1 MVMADSDSEPGGPP
15 ATAADAVPEQAA
27 RLVTEV
33 TEGTGE
39 PQTPRQRRR
48 LAAALETTARTAGR
62 GMRATGRGMRTAR
75 RGVRGRT
82 GWLAAQVVAMAPRL
96 RVRDQAALQAQ
107 FPGRQPDQ
115 IADALIEGASRA
127 SAAVG
132 GAVGA
137 WAALPVLPAFPAE
150 VVTETLALVG
160 IEIKLV
166 AELHEAY
173 GMPAP
178 GNTRERMS
186 AYVAAWAHR
195 RGVSMVPGGL
205 LLAAG
210 SPLARRLRWR
220 LAARV
225 SRSAFSLGPLFTGAI
240 AGAVLNRRETRR
252 LGHEVRRDLRRH
264 APSENDRIPAWARR
278 PLRRDAGNHVADG
291 QAQLSRMRGDGQALG
306 VLDRPG
312 RYFHRCRG
320 PAAGRHPDRLQAA
333 FGEPGG
339 LPGRG
344 AGRDPQGARRP
355 PRGAHPWGPD
365 RLGPAGHHGG
375 HQRTAG
381 TPW

>member
-1 MVMADSDSEPGGPP
+1 MVMADSDSEPGGSP
-15 ATAADAVPEQAA
+15 AAAADAVPEQAA

-33 TEGTGE
+33 TEA
-39 PQTPRQRRR
+39 PQTPREQRR
-48 LAAALETTARTAGR
+48 LAAALQATARTAGR

-96 RVRDQAALQAQ
+96 RVRNQAALQAQ

-127 SAAVG
+127 SATVG

-173 GMPAP
+173 GVPAP

-195 RGVSMVPGGL
+195 RGVAMVPGGL

-210 SPLARRLRWR
+210 SPLGATAAV
-220 LAARV
+220 AAR
-225 SRSAFSLGPLFTGAI
+225 GARLQERVLTRP
-240 AGAVLNRRETRR
+240 AV
-252 LGHEVRRDLRRH
+252 HRRH
-264 APSENDRIPAWARR
+264 R
-278 PLRRDAGNHVADG
+278 
-291 QAQLSRMRGDGQALG
+291 RGDAQ
-306 VLDRPG
+306 
-312 RYFHRCRG
+312 
-320 PAAGRHPDRLQAA
+320 
-333 FGEPGG
+333 
-339 LPGRG
+339 
-344 AGRDPQGARRP
+344 PQGDAP
-355 PRGAHPWGPD
+355 PRPRSPS
-365 RLGPAGHHGG
+365 RPAPPRAIGE
-375 HQRTAG
+375 
-381 TPW
+381 

>member
-1 MVMADSDSEPGGPP
+1 MVMADSDSEPGGSPT
-15 ATAADAVPEQAA
+15 AAADAVPEQAA

-33 TEGTGE
+33 TEA
-39 PQTPRQRRR
+39 PQTPREQRR
-48 LAAALETTARTAGR
+48 LAAALQATARTAGR

-96 RVRDQAALQAQ
+96 RVRNQAALQAQ

-127 SAAVG
+127 SATVG

-173 GMPAP
+173 GVPAP

-186 AYVAAWAHR
+186 AYVAAWSHR
-195 RGVSMVPGGL
+195 RGVAMVPGGL

-240 AGAVLNRRETRR
+240 AGAMLNRRETRR
-252 LGHEVRRDLRRH
+252 LGHDVRRDLRRH
-264 APSENDRIPAWARR
+264 VQSENDRIPSWARR
-278 PLRRDAGNHVADG
+278 PLRPDTGNHAADG
-291 QAQLSRMRGDGQALG
+291 RAQLSAMRSDG
-306 VLDRPG
+306 
-312 RYFHRCRG
+312 
-320 PAAGRHPDRLQAA
+320 
-333 FGEPGG
+333 E
-339 LPGRG
+339 
-344 AGRDPQGARRP
+344 ARSVSR
-355 PRGAHPWGPD
+355 R
-365 RLGPAGHHGG
+365 
-375 HQRTAG
+375 
-381 TPW
+381 